1 MLLSRVAGAGS
12 FFDFRSGSMQISK
25 SDPPPGSAPK
35 NRTIYQKKKTY
46 IFTNYNYSLHIF
58 KNII

>member
-35 NRTIYQKKKTY
+35 NRTIFQKKLNIKT
-46 IFTNYNYSLHIF
+46 FKTSLNTGI
-58 KNII
+58 